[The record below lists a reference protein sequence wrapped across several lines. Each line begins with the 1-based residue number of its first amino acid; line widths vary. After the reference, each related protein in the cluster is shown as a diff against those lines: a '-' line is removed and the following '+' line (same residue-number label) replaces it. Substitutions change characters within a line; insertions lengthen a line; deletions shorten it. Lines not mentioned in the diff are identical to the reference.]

1 MTTLPQPVATYR
13 SPRARLASTT
23 PAVLRSPDGSR
34 SHGELQV
41 VSLTG
46 GLLFLPKPL
55 DKGAQVKLMFL
66 ANKGTILG
74 DAEMLAP
81 IDWGL
86 QPFRF
91 VSLEEA
97 DQRRLRAIIQ
107 SCLQQN
113 NLEQDWMDKYR
124 ARLSYETPPPKRRRF
139 RKILAVLTFTAVCL
153 GSAIYL
159 FGVHLK

>member
-1 MTTLPQPVATYR
+1 MTTLPQSAATYR

-55 DKGAQVKLMFL
+55 NKGAQVKLMFL
-66 ANKGTILG
+66 ANKGTVLG
-74 DAEMLAP
+74 DAEMLTP

-91 VSLEEA
+91 LSLEEA
-97 DQRRLRAIIQ
+97 DQRRLRTIIQ

-124 ARLSYETPPPKRRRF
+124 ARLCYNTPPTKRRIF
-139 RKILAVLTFTAVCL
+139 RRILALLTLTAVCL
-153 GSAIYL
+153 GSAVYL
-159 FGVHLK
+159 SGLHLK